1 MNKKVPRIMRL
12 IRFHVPGKGIRMGL
26 LESDNV
32 YDLTAINAT
41 LFRSFQSMLEH
52 SYSVRLNIEEVIRR
66 ELQEYGE
73 EPPSLS
79 YLEIEKNPPSPLNIF
94 LEIPHDPPEVWGCG
108 VTYLQSRK
116 AREDETVVKGIYDR
130 VYEAIRPEVFFKAT
144 SSRCVGPNEPICIR
158 SDSKWMVPEPE
169 LAFILGRNREIV
181 GYTIG
186 NDVSA
191 RDIERENPLYLPQA
205 KIFKGCCAL
214 GPAIATRETVKD
226 PRNLKIRCTIQ
237 RNGEIVFESETTTS
251 HIKRSLDELVE
262 YICRDNPV
270 PPGTAVLTGTGI
282 IPPDDFTLKD
292 RDIVSIEIENI
303 GVLRNPVLQ
312 L

>member
-1 MNKKVPRIMRL
+1 MRL
-12 IRFHVPGKGIRMGL
+12 VRFHVPSKGIRIGL
-26 LESDNV
+26 LEDNNV
-32 YDLTAINAT
+32 YDLTAINAD
-41 LFRSFQSMLEH
+41 LFHSFQSILEH
-52 SYSVRLNIEEVIRR
+52 SYLVRLGIEEVIYR
-66 ELQEYGE
+66 ELKEYGE
-73 EPPSLS
+73 EPPRFS
-79 YLEIEKNPPSPLNIF
+79 YSELEKNPLSPFTPRLV
-94 LEIPHDPPEVWGCG
+94 IPYEPPEVWGCG

-116 AREDETVVKGIYDR
+116 AREGETVVKGIYDR

-169 LAFILGRNREIV
+169 LALILGKNREIV

-205 KIFKGCCAL
+205 KIFRGCCAL
-214 GPAIATRETVKD
+214 GPVIATQETVRD
-226 PRNLKIRCTIQ
+226 PKNLRITCSIR
-237 RNGEIVFESETTTS
+237 RNGEIVFEGQTNTS
-251 HIKRSLDELVE
+251 QIKRRLDELVE
-262 YICRDNPV
+262 YICRDNLI

-292 RDIVSIEIENI
+292 KDIVSIEIENI